1 MENKIE
7 IGEYVRTK
15 KGQIYKVAEIT
26 PYGIGM
32 NDSHDIF
39 ENGEQFGSTICEE
52 KDIITHSKDI
62 IDLIEVGDIVDGNIV
77 SDVDKIENRIYIEW
91 ANGDYINTDRKCKG
105 IIKSILTH
113 EQYERNAYRLEE

>member
-7 IGEYVRTK
+7 IGEYVRTE
-15 KGQIYKVAEIT
+15 KGNILKIEHNKMVQGLELLNIQ
-26 PYGIGM
+26 YG
-32 NDSHDIF
+32 N
-39 ENGEQFGSTICEE
+39 
-52 KDIITHSKDI
+52 IINHSKDI